1 MKRKIAI
8 MMLSALLLASFTH
21 AACAREPTDWV
32 IQGNKYLDEGN
43 YAKAIQA
50 YDEALAIDPENA
62 AALSKKAYA
71 LNELGRNDEALRA
84 SSKALAINPEN
95 AAAWREKSYALNE
108 LGRYDEAL
116 RASNMALAINPE
128 NTAALYDKGY
138 ALYKLGKYNEAL
150 QAADKALSIDP
161 DYKNAK
167 NLRSDILDVMPS

>member
-95 AAAWREKSYALNE
+95 
-108 LGRYDEAL
+108 
-116 RASNMALAINPE
+116 
-128 NTAALYDKGY
+128 TAALYDKGY